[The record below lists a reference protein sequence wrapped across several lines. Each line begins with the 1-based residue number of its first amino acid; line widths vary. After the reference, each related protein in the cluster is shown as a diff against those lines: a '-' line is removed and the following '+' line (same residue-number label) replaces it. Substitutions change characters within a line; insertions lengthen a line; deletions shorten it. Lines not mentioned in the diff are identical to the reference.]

1 MNTVHE
7 ERHRDHTI
15 RILYDID
22 AENPREW
29 ENNLGTMTCWHS
41 RYRLGDCHDHETPR
55 DFLAALAGM
64 DDAGDQSIDRLLTRA
79 ERNAVIL
86 PLYVYEHSGITINTS
101 GFSCPWDSGPVG
113 YVHAELAAIREDHG
127 CKKRV
132 SPALR
137 RKVEDQLRNE
147 VAVYDDYLTGNCFGY
162 VVEKDGDQ
170 VDACWGFIGDYEDCC
185 LQEARLA
192 VPEI

>member
-1 MNTVHE
+1 MNAVHE
-7 ERHRDHTI
+7 ERHRGHTV

-29 ENNLGTMTCWHS
+29 DNLGTMTCWHS
-41 RYRLGDCHDHETPR
+41 RYRLGDCHEHETPR
-55 DFLAALAGM
+55 DFLAALAGP
-64 DDAGDQSIDRLLTRA
+64 DSAGDLSMDRLLTRA

-86 PLYVYEHSGITINTS
+86 PLYLYDHSGLTMNTS
-101 GFSCPWDSGPVG
+101 GFSCPWDSGQVG
-113 YVHAELAAIREDHG
+113 YIHVDLVAIRAEHR
-127 CKKRV
+127 CKRV

-137 RKVEDQLRNE
+137 RAVEDQLQQE

-170 VDACWGFIGDYEDCC
+170 VDACWGFIGDYDGSC